1 MLPLASIVRFLEQL
15 APLRLAEEWDNVGL
29 LVGDSNRPVQRVMTC
44 LTITPTSAAEAVREA
59 ADLVVSHHPLPF
71 RPLARLTAENTAGR
85 LLLGLAGARVAVYSP
100 HTAWDSAADG
110 INQQLARLLALRG
123 ISPLVPAA
131 EGQGTGRGG
140 WLEEPLALDRLA
152 ERVQKLLGL
161 GLVQVVGRSGQ
172 SVRTVAVACGAA
184 GELLEPARQ
193 AGYDCLLT
201 GEARFHT
208 CLEAD
213 ACGVAMILVGH
224 YASERLGAERLA
236 ERLAAQFPG
245 LEVWASREERDVAR
259 WLA

>member
-1 MLPLASIVRFLEQL
+1 MKVADVVRVLETL
-15 APLRLAEEWDNVGL
+15 APSALAEEWDNVGL
-29 LVGDSNRPVQRVMTC
+29 LVGDLNRPVQRAMTC
-44 LTITPTSAAEAVREA
+44 LTVTPTTAAEALREA

-71 RPLARLTAENTAGR
+71 QPLARLTADTTTGR
-85 LLLGLAGARVAVYSP
+85 LLLGLAGGRVAVYSP
-100 HTAWDSAADG
+100 HTAWDSAAEG

-152 ERVQKLLGL
+152 ERVKELLGL
-161 GLVQVVGRSGQ
+161 GHVQVVGRSGQ
-172 SVRTVAVACGAA
+172 SIRTVAVACGAA
-184 GELLEPARQ
+184 GELLEPARKG
-193 AGYDCLLT
+193 GYDCLLT

-208 CLEAD
+208 CLEAE
-213 ACGVAMILVGH
+213 AWGVAMILVGH

-236 ERLAAQFPG
+236 ELLAAQFPG